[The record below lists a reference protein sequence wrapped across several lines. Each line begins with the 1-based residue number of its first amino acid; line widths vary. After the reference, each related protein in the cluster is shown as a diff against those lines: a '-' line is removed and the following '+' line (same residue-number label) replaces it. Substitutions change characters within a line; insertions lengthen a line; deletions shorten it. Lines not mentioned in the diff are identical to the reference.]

1 MVCMRVVGIA
11 ENPLPEL
18 HPLLSRSII
27 FSVEE
32 AMLSI
37 LRSIKRLLIRRVIY
51 FGKEHDYL
59 RSQGVKVGRNCHFSL
74 KHVHL
79 GSEPWLVQIGDNVT
93 ITRGV
98 SFITHDGS
106 TRLFRAQYPDVL
118 NKKFGNVYAPII
130 VHDNCFIGVNTIVM
144 PGVTIGPDSI
154 VGAGSIVTRDVPPR
168 TIAVG
173 NPAKVI
179 KTLDD
184 YIARHLENHLI
195 VKASN
200 YEELRAE
207 LTSKFFGS
215 KM

>member
-1 MVCMRVVGIA
+1 
-11 ENPLPEL
+11 
-18 HPLLSRSII
+18 
-27 FSVEE
+27 
-32 AMLSI
+32 MLSI